1 MERSDGESRKSTPG
15 KKKRASLV
23 KLWREERYA
32 VLLASLFIYIILSV
46 LLPRD
51 TWGAATLDIIF
62 LILVLSVVFEVARLR
77 SLFSILGL
85 FGLVAVLGHGFYY
98 FCPEKTLGWVIL
110 SVSSIL
116 FVMAAIVRVSRDV
129 LNSRVVKGDT
139 IRGAIIIYLFIGVLF
154 TSVFVLIE
162 TLMPGSFLVTNSAG
176 KPLAYSTHHISRLFG
191 YFSMVTLTTLGYG
204 DIVPVKELSRTLAWI
219 EAFTGQVYLAVI
231 IARLVGI
238 YITQSGKKS
247 S

>member
-1 MERSDGESRKSTPG
+1 MEKSDRESGKSTPG
-15 KKKRASLV
+15 KKKRAPLV

-32 VLLASLFIYIILSV
+32 VLLASLFIYIILSS
-46 LLPRD
+46 LLPRG
-51 TWGAATLDIIF
+51 TWGAAILDIIF

-85 FGLVAVLGHGFYY
+85 FGLTAVLGHGFYY
-98 FCPEKTLGWVIL
+98 FCPGKALGWIIL
-110 SVSSIL
+110 SISSIL
-116 FVMAAIVRVSRDV
+116 FIAAAIVRVSRDV
-129 LNSRVVKGDT
+129 LNSRTVKGDT
-139 IRGAIIIYLFIGVLF
+139 IRGAIIIYLFIGALF
-154 TSVFVLIE
+154 TSVFVLTE
-162 TLMPGSFLVTNSAG
+162 TLIPGSFHVTNNAG
-176 KPLAYSTHHISRLFG
+176 QPSAYSMHHISRLFG

-219 EAFTGQVYLAVI
+219 EAFIGQVYLAVI

-247 S
+247 L